1 MPVDVCVYVISRS
14 TAGFEID
21 IKKRTYVRPVYNF
34 SAYGSFAGRTAV
46 IRPTMLCRQWLIAT
60 FCTWPH
66 YRLCNPNQ
74 TCSQCSEVQCMTLTA
89 GPCLQANEQGI
100 NGNELLLQYARH

>member
-1 MPVDVCVYVISRS
+1 MPVDVCVYVISRN

-46 IRPTMLCRQWLIAT
+46 IRPTMLCRQWLIAASVT
-60 FCTWPH
+60 QIRPAVSAVSAVHDADCWAMLAGQRTG
-66 YRLCNPNQ
+66 NQ
-74 TCSQCSEVQCMTLTA
+74 WVMGCYCRTSA
-89 GPCLQANEQGI
+89 D
-100 NGNELLLQYARH
+100 HH